1 MSTEEKKRDINALF
15 EQQNDFFGTISRV
28 ISSNLKSRL
37 DRLEVS
43 WNEFFNIHK
52 KLIPCKVEYADTIYF
67 SDDQFA
73 VCEEAYLDAKTFL
86 LESLRSLRGSSAASS
101 VRSRQSVAP
110 SVENCSSPQ
119 PIQPAAVPSYSRSRQ
134 LPQIKL
140 PVFDGSY
147 SNWPQF
153 RDLFFSMVHSND
165 DISNVEK
172 FHYLK
177 MCLIN
182 EPAQLLKNLLVTND
196 NFQRAWTLLI
206 ERYEN
211 RRVMVDT
218 QLTLLLSAR
227 SLKTESASELKK
239 LLGEVKEALGAL
251 ESLGCP
257 IKYWDNIL
265 VYLIVR
271 KLDSETAKDWEK
283 SISSYRDPSTFEEF
297 EEFLVRRIYTLE
309 AIEKLPGNNKRVT
322 QSFNKNF
329 NFKSHNASVP
339 TSGCSACGAAH
350 YIASCPEYLT
360 RNASQRTDL
369 IISRGLCF
377 NCLGPHLFKKC
388 RVSKRCRFCNKPHH
402 STLHEA
408 PPEARIFNN
417 KNTNPQ
423 SNSPAKQ
430 LPSSSHVVH
439 SHHLQTSVLLA
450 TALVRIISPRGDSLI
465 VRALIDQGSEVSFV
479 GETLVQQFHL
489 QRRSANVPITGIG
502 SKRTCVTNGVVSV
515 RLVSRLNPIIS
526 FEEETLILPQLTSY
540 LPQKRF
546 KHLPIEMSDLPLADP
561 EFTSERKI
569 DLILGVQFYS
579 KIIQNGVLK
588 SKDGL
593 LIAQQTALGWV
604 LSGVLSEQPSN
615 HSSFYGFQCSID
627 REFLDVMQRFWK
639 QEDDTVNIP
648 RLSSDE
654 RECEEHFTQ
663 THSRDSNGR
672 FLVRLPFRKSPNEL
686 GTSYSVAV
694 GSFNRM
700 ELRFAKNEQLKFE
713 YSKFMSEYLSLG
725 HMRHVSGKLTFP
737 NYYLPHHG
745 VVRETSSTTR
755 LRVVFNGS
763 QPTST
768 GVSLNDCLHTGP
780 KLQNELIDVL
790 MRWRRHAVAFSCDL
804 EKMYRQIKVH
814 EDDLPFQ
821 RIVWRE
827 DSSQKL
833 KSYELTTVT
842 YGLSCAPYL
851 AIRCLRQLANEHH
864 SRQPLGAV
872 ILIKDTYVDDIL
884 SGGNDIDEVQ
894 EVIFQLNQ
902 VLTAGGFNAHKWNSN
917 RSEALT
923 LLSSDLIAETSTL
936 DIDDGHSPREL
947 GLLWNKVDDQFLFSL
962 NFTRE
967 NSVKLT
973 KRSVLSFIAR
983 LFDPLG
989 WLSPLIITAKI
1000 FM

>member
-1 MSTEEKKRDINALF
+1 
-15 EQQNDFFGTISRV
+15 
-28 ISSNLKSRL
+28 
-37 DRLEVS
+37 
-43 WNEFFNIHK
+43 
-52 KLIPCKVEYADTIYF
+52 
-67 SDDQFA
+67 
-73 VCEEAYLDAKTFL
+73 
-86 LESLRSLRGSSAASS
+86 
-101 VRSRQSVAP
+101 
-110 SVENCSSPQ
+110 
-119 PIQPAAVPSYSRSRQ
+119 
-134 LPQIKL
+134 
-140 PVFDGSY
+140 
-147 SNWPQF
+147 
-153 RDLFFSMVHSND
+153 
-165 DISNVEK
+165 
-172 FHYLK
+172 
-177 MCLIN
+177 
-182 EPAQLLKNLLVTND
+182 
-196 NFQRAWTLLI
+196 
-206 ERYEN
+206 
-211 RRVMVDT
+211 
-218 QLTLLLSAR
+218 
-227 SLKTESASELKK
+227 
-239 LLGEVKEALGAL
+239 
-251 ESLGCP
+251 
-257 IKYWDNIL
+257 
-265 VYLIVR
+265 
-271 KLDSETAKDWEK
+271 
-283 SISSYRDPSTFEEF
+283 
-297 EEFLVRRIYTLE
+297 
-309 AIEKLPGNNKRVT
+309 
-322 QSFNKNF
+322 
-329 NFKSHNASVP
+329 
-339 TSGCSACGAAH
+339 
-350 YIASCPEYLT
+350 
-360 RNASQRTDL
+360 
-369 IISRGLCF
+369 
-377 NCLGPHLFKKC
+377 
-388 RVSKRCRFCNKPHH
+388 
-402 STLHEA
+402 
-408 PPEARIFNN
+408 
-417 KNTNPQ
+417 
-423 SNSPAKQ
+423 
-430 LPSSSHVVH
+430 
-439 SHHLQTSVLLA
+439 
-450 TALVRIISPRGDSLI
+450 
-465 VRALIDQGSEVSFV
+465 
-479 GETLVQQFHL
+479 
-489 QRRSANVPITGIG
+489 
-502 SKRTCVTNGVVSV
+502 
-515 RLVSRLNPIIS
+515 
-526 FEEETLILPQLTSY
+526 
-540 LPQKRF
+540 
-546 KHLPIEMSDLPLADP
+546 MSDLPLADP

-593 LIAQQTALGWV
+593 LIAQQTAFGWV
-604 LSGVLSEQPSN
+604 LSGALSEQPSN
-615 HSSFYGFQCSID
+615 HSSSYGFQCSID

-713 YSKFMSEYLSLG
+713 CSKFMSEYLSLG

-1000 FM
+1000 FMQELWTRKLDWDESLPNDLVSKWTSFLDDFRGIPTIRVPRWLGMNSDVTSIELHGFADASNNAFGAVIYLRVTKPGKVVISLIGSKTKVAPLKSVTIPWLELCAAVLLVRLTKRVLSVLDFQDVPIHLWSDSTVVLSWICSHPSRWKDFVRNRIIEIQELPEAQWSYVTSQDNPADLASRGVPVHRFQHDSFWWSEPSWLSLPSSN

>member
-28 ISSNLKSRL
+28 IDNT
-37 DRLEVS
+37 
-43 WNEFFNIHK
+43 K
-52 KLIPCKVEYADTIYF
+52 KMG
-67 SDDQFA
+67 
-73 VCEEAYLDAKTFL
+73 
-86 LESLRSLRGSSAASS
+86 R
-101 VRSRQSVAP
+101 
-110 SVENCSSPQ
+110 
-119 PIQPAAVPSYSRSRQ
+119 
-134 LPQIKL
+134 
-140 PVFDGSY
+140 
-147 SNWPQF
+147 
-153 RDLFFSMVHSND
+153 
-165 DISNVEK
+165 
-172 FHYLK
+172 
-177 MCLIN
+177 
-182 EPAQLLKNLLVTND
+182 VTND

-227 SLKTESASELKK
+227 SLKAESASELKN

-265 VYLIVR
+265 FYLIVR

-350 YIASCPEYLT
+350 YIATCPEYLT

-465 VRALIDQGSEVSFV
+465 VIRDS
-479 GETLVQQFHL
+479 LVQQLHL

-604 LSGVLSEQPSN
+604 LSGALSEQPSN
-615 HSSFYGFQCSID
+615 HSSSYGFQCSID

-821 RIVWRE
+821 RIMWRE

-872 ILIKDTYVDDIL
+872 ILFKDT
-884 SGGNDIDEVQ
+884 
-894 EVIFQLNQ
+894 
-902 VLTAGGFNAHKWNSN
+902 
-917 RSEALT
+917 
-923 LLSSDLIAETSTL
+923 
-936 DIDDGHSPREL
+936 
-947 GLLWNKVDDQFLFSL
+947 
-962 NFTRE
+962 
-967 NSVKLT
+967 
-973 KRSVLSFIAR
+973 
-983 LFDPLG
+983 
-989 WLSPLIITAKI
+989 
-1000 FM
+1000 